1 MQEAKSTAGRFR
13 GEWVRSQRGFTLIE
27 LMVVVLII
35 GILITIALPTFVGAR
50 TRAEDRATQAD
61 LRTGLAAAT
70 AFFSDLDTYTGFGV
84 PQGKAE
90 EPSLKWVPSGP
101 PAYGEIAIQF
111 AVGRE
116 LLLIG
121 LSRANTYFCIAQQA
135 GAPVTTRGSDSV
147 FGNIDTVPE
156 CTGGW

>member
-1 MQEAKSTAGRFR
+1 MQEANGI
-13 GEWVRSQRGFTLIE
+13 GERHPQGWLRSERGFTLLE
-27 LMVVVLII
+27 LMIVVLII
-35 GILITIALPTFVGAR
+35 GILISIALPTFVGAR

-61 LRTGLAAAT
+61 VRTALAAAT

-84 PQGKAE
+84 PQGEAE
-90 EPSLKWVPSGP
+90 EPSLKWVPPGP

-111 AVGRE
+111 AVGSE

-121 LSRANTYFCIAQQA
+121 YSRTNVYFCIAQQA
-135 GAPVTTRGSDSV
+135 LAPVTTRGSDPV

>member
-1 MQEAKSTAGRFR
+1 MQEARDTAGSSGSR
-13 GEWVRSQRGFTLIE
+13 WVRSERGFTLIE
-27 LMVVVLII
+27 LMIVVLII
-35 GILITIALPTFVGAR
+35 GILISIALPTFVGAR

-61 LRTGLAAAT
+61 VRTALAAAT

-84 PQGKAE
+84 PEGEAE
-90 EPSLKWVPSGP
+90 EPSLKWVPPGP

-121 LSRANTYFCIAQQA
+121 YSRTNVYFCIAQQA
-135 GAPVTTRGSDSV
+135 LAPVTTRGSDPV